1 MRIQVAGPGCAR
13 CDATEKNV
21 LEACRQLGLD
31 AEVTHVRDMLQIAKL
46 GVRMTP
52 AVVVDGK
59 VVVAGKIPTVEDLKQ
74 LLSGT
79 T

>member
-1 MRIQVAGPGCAR
+1 MKIQVAGPGCAR

-21 LEACRQLGLD
+21 VEACRQLGLD

-46 GVRMTP
+46 GVRVTP

-59 VVVAGKIPTVEDLKQ
+59 VVAAGKIPAVDDLKQ
-74 LLSGT
+74 LLSGLR
-79 T
+79 

>member
-1 MRIQVAGPGCAR
+1 MKIQVAGPGCAR
-13 CDATEKNV
+13 CEATEKNV
-21 LEACRQLGLD
+21 VEACNQLGLD

-59 VVVAGKIPTVEDLKQ
+59 VVVAGKIPTVDDLKGI
-74 LLSGT
+74 LAGKR
-79 T
+79 

>member
-1 MRIQVAGPGCAR
+1 MKIQVAGPGCAR
-13 CDATEKNV
+13 CDAAEKNV

-59 VVVAGKIPTVEDLKQ
+59 VIVAGKIPSVDDLKQ
-74 LLSGT
+74 LLSGVK
-79 T
+79 

>member
-1 MRIQVAGPGCAR
+1 MKIQIAGPGCAR

-21 LEACRQLGLD
+21 VEACRQMGLD

-59 VVVAGKIPTVEDLKQ
+59 VVVAGKIPTVDDLNSILAGKR
-74 LLSGT
+74 
-79 T
+79 